1 MDCKVAIE
9 YIIECINAI
18 EPLKSE
24 KDDGAKPYRQWREK
38 TESIIRSVFGE
49 ASTEYKDIHNLFHPR
64 FVGLPMGNYER
75 VDYHKKYL
83 NLLDI
88 AHDKLSGYVTILQMK
103 QPLYNNNE
111 HGNALKEICRICSR
125 FSNVIR
131 CLRKRYAKRQPITIN
146 DEYDVQYV
154 LKILLSVSFDD
165 IRSEETVPSYGGLS
179 SRIDFLLKNE
189 GIAIETKMTRENL
202 TDKEISK
209 QLIQDIAQYQSHPDV
224 NTLVCFIYDSDRLI
238 ENPSSIIRDLESNS
252 GENLKVK
259 VIINPV

>member
-1 MDCKVAIE
+1 MDSNVAIE
-9 YIIECINAI
+9 YILDSINAI
-18 EPLKSE
+18 ESLKSE
-24 KDDGAKPYRQWREK
+24 KNDGAKPYRQWREK

-49 ASTEYKDIHNLFHPR
+49 GSTEYKEIHNLFHPR
-64 FVGLPMGNYER
+64 FVGLPMGNYEQ

-83 NLLDI
+83 NLLDT
-88 AHDKLSGYVTILQMK
+88 AHDKLSGYVIILRMK
-103 QPLYNNNE
+103 QPLDYMVE
-111 HGNALKEICRICSR
+111 HGNTLQEICRICLR

-131 CLRKRYAKRQPITIN
+131 CIRKRYANRQPITVN
-146 DEYDVQYV
+146 DEYDVQYL

-165 IRSEETVPSYGGLS
+165 IRSEETAPSYGGSS

-224 NTLVCFIYDSDRLI
+224 NSLVCFIYDSERLI
-238 ENPSSIIRDLESNS
+238 ENPSGIIRDLESHS
-252 GENLKVK
+252 GENLIVK